1 MRGHLA
7 PRERLKAG
15 EPIGTTERNKR
26 PVTETLKV
34 WPADPL
40 GVAWKPAG
48 SRGCTVKPLARVD
61 AVRDEFLARSLDV
74 GDGQKQA
81 LSRTGRGRREV
92 HAELERTAGTG
103 RRELEKAT
111 VATWGAV
118 GVEPPPEP

>member
-26 PVTETLKV
+26 PVTETLGV

-40 GVAWKPAG
+40 AVAWKPAG
-48 SRGCTVKPLARVD
+48 SPGCTVKPFTRVD

-81 LSRTGRGRREV
+81 LSRTGHGRGEVYAEIGPSCRNRE
-92 HAELERTAGTG
+92 A
-103 RRELEKAT
+103 
-111 VATWGAV
+111 
-118 GVEPPPEP
+118 